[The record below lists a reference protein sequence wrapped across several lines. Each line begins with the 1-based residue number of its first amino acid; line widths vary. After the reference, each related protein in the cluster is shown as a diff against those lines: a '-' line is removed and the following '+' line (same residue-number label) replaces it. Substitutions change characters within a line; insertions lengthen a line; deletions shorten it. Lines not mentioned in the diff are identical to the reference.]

1 MKNITAKTLK
11 IIISLWVFTIL
22 MACQS
27 NQPKNQGI
35 TAPEDTLL
43 KAEAKDMQW
52 AQLQQSTLVSLREQS
67 FGEAEIKINQMM
79 ALAEEDH
86 EKWEYI
92 RMAIISMPEDL
103 SLKLVDRALEYAF
116 VKNSN
121 QQVFAFSRVL
131 TQLKYET
138 KALDLINQVI
148 KKEKTNEYVYW
159 RARLLL
165 LLEQEKKAEND
176 YKWLLKQDPDN
187 ETYISQYATLLS
199 YMKRHDEAL
208 ALLKGN
214 EQNVDL
220 LFRQVILLLQ
230 NDDEM
235 AAEAQ
240 FKILQDRVVL
250 NDLSAQQRLEIGEL
264 AFWMKAHEFSLE
276 LLEGVKTG
284 DQVNEAK
291 LLIANVLVDQG
302 NYERAAVMY
311 HQVQNGPEEHAI
323 PAYQLEVEL
332 HRQQNN
338 LAQAMAVADLGL
350 TMFKDNVDLLYS
362 RAMLHG
368 ELDDLASLERDLKQ
382 ILTAEPNNPDALN
395 ALGYSWADNDMNL
408 DLAYEYIMQ
417 AHAIKPNDKAI
428 LDSVGWIYYK
438 KGNLSKAEKYLRM
451 AIDGNTR
458 DSESY
463 LHLIEV
469 LQQQGD
475 QSAANTVIELAQELF
490 PEEQF

>member
-1 MKNITAKTLK
+1 MKKYKSKALQVTINLM
-11 IIISLWVFTIL
+11 VFTL
-22 MACQS
+22 LVACQS
-27 NQPKNQGI
+27 NPVKEQGVTVTEETQFSI
-35 TAPEDTLL
+35 
-43 KAEAKDMQW
+43 EAKDMQW
-52 AQLQQSTLVSLREQS
+52 AQLQQSTLISLREQS
-67 FGEAEIKINQMM
+67 FGEAETKIKQMM
-79 ALAEEDH
+79 VLAGKDH

-103 SLKLVDRALEYAF
+103 SLKLVDQALLNTF
-116 VKNSN
+116 IKSSN
-121 QQVFAFSRVL
+121 QQIFAFSRVL
-131 TQLKYET
+131 TQLKFEP
-138 KALDLINQVI
+138 KALDLINQVV
-148 KKEKTNEYVYW
+148 KKEKTTEYVYW

-165 LLEQEKKAEND
+165 LLEQEKKAEKD
-176 YKWLLKQDPDN
+176 YKWLLKQDPEN
-187 ETYISQYATLLS
+187 EIYISQYATLLS
-199 YMKRHDEAL
+199 YLKRHDEAL

-230 NDDEM
+230 NDDEI
-235 AAEAQ
+235 AAEAK
-240 FKILQDRVVL
+240 FEMLQDQVVVNEL
-250 NDLSAQQRLEIGEL
+250 TAQQRLEIGEL
-264 AFWMKAHEFSLE
+264 AFWMKAHDFSLE
-276 LLEGVKTG
+276 LLDGVKTG

-302 NYERAAVMY
+302 NHERAAVMY

-323 PAYQLEVEL
+323 PAYQLEIEL

-338 LAQAMAVADLGL
+338 MAEAMKVANLGL
-350 TMFKDNVDLLYS
+350 TMFKGDTNLLYS

-368 ELDDLASLERDLKQ
+368 ELDDLASLEQDLNQ
-382 ILTAEPNNPDALN
+382 ILEAEPNNPDALN

-463 LHLIEV
+463 IHLIEV
-469 LQQQGD
+469 LQQLGD
-475 QSAANTVIELAQELF
+475 QSAANTVIQLAQELF